1 MGKSKP
7 QRKVPLSR
15 CYRWFLYGIMVTIE
29 GMMNVSSG
37 LLSSATKEIKKS
49 LNMNDAKFG
58 SFGTANSLGRIIS
71 STLFGMFNQVISRKW
86 STTLFVG
93 FHALFLLC
101 FHITNNANILI
112 FIRGLQGFTQM
123 PQAIYI
129 PVWIDQ
135 FGIRKYRTIQ
145 ITSLQLFMTTGKCI
159 GYFINMYFGLENW
172 KKGFFIEAMYLLFC
186 SFCCLVSSED
196 YFSRTLYRPE
206 INENKEKENETE
218 RISCTVYEEKEE
230 KLNEK
235 KEKTNFFYDLKILS
249 CHSLYLISMMCRCI
263 LHGLNTCLHFWLADF
278 MRNVIHEKN
287 QLKITICYSI
297 ICFAGPLCGILAN
310 IILKPIIGQYD
321 SKKASWPLVF
331 LQLTASIFAVSI
343 GFMKSTLTVSLA
355 TILFL
360 MFNSSALPLLQGI
373 LISCVD
379 KQLGATGFAIANILT
394 QVLTSGTTPLL
405 YGIINDKYKEKY
417 PSLAMICIMSL
428 QFIAVPLLSLF
439 AYLRNKKFDEK
450 EKELNEEKGEEL
462 VDK

>member
-1 MGKSKP
+1 MEESKSP
-7 QRKVPLSR
+7 RKVRLSR
-15 CYRWFLYGIMVTIE
+15 YYRWFLYAIMVSIE
-29 GMMNVSSG
+29 GMVNISSG
-37 LLSSATKEIKKS
+37 LLSSATKEVKKS

-58 SFGTANSLGRIIS
+58 SFGTANSLGRIMS
-71 STLFGMFNQVISRKW
+71 SILFGIFNQVISRKW

-101 FHITNNANILI
+101 FQITNNANILI
-112 FIRGLQGFTQM
+112 FVRGLQGFTQM

-129 PVWIDQ
+129 PVWIAQ

-145 ITSLQLFMTTGKCI
+145 LTFLQLFMTVGKCV

-172 KKGFFIEAMYLLFC
+172 KKGFLVEAVYLLFC
-186 SFCCLVSSED
+186 SFCCLISSED
-196 YFSRTLYRPE
+196 YFSKTLFRPE
-206 INENKEKENETE
+206 IDEFKNKEKLEK
-218 RISCTVYEEKEE
+218 ISCTVYEEELE
-230 KLNEK
+230 PK
-235 KEKTNFFYDLKILS
+235 KEIKKNTNFCNSIKILS

-310 IILKPIIGQYD
+310 IILRPIIGQYD
-321 SKKASWPLVF
+321 SRKASWPLVF

-343 GFMKSTLTVSLA
+343 GFMKTTLTVSFA

-379 KQLGATGFAIANILT
+379 KDLSTTGFSIANILT

-405 YGIINDKYKEKY
+405 YGIINDKYKDKY

-428 QFIAVPLLSLF
+428 QFIAVPFLVLL
-439 AYLRNKKFDEK
+439 AILRNKKFDE
-450 EKELNEEKGEEL
+450 EEKNKEDKEEEL
-462 VDK
+462 VDIDK

>member
-1 MGKSKP
+1 MEESEAP
-7 QRKVPLSR
+7 RKVRLSR
-15 CYRWFLYGIMVTIE
+15 YYRIFLYFIMVTME
-29 GMMNVSSG
+29 GMVNVSSG
-37 LLSSATKEIKKS
+37 LLSSATKEVKKS

-86 STTLFVG
+86 STTLSVG

-101 FHITNNANILI
+101 FQITNNANILI
-112 FIRGLQGFTQM
+112 FVRGLQGLTQM

-135 FGIRKYRTIQ
+135 FGIRKYRTVQ

-159 GYFINMYFGLENW
+159 GYFLNMFFGLENW

-186 SFCCLVSSED
+186 SFCCLISSED
-196 YFSRTLYRPE
+196 YFSRTLYRPDTE
-206 INENKEKENETE
+206 DNE
-218 RISCTVYEEKEE
+218 RITCTVYEEKEE
-230 KLNEK
+230 KSNKNVK
-235 KEKTNFFYDLKILS
+235 KNNFLYDLKILS
-249 CHSLYLISMMCRCI
+249 CHSLYLISMICRCI

-297 ICFAGPLCGILAN
+297 ICFTGPLFGILAN
-310 IILKPIIGQYD
+310 LVLKPWIGNYE
-321 SKKASWPLVF
+321 SRKASWPLVF

-343 GFMKSTLTVSLA
+343 GFMKSTLTVSFA

-379 KQLGATGFAIANILT
+379 KSLSATGFAIANILT

-405 YGIINDKYKEKY
+405 YGIINDRYKEQY
-417 PSLAMICIMSL
+417 PSLAMISIMSL
-428 QFIAVPLLSLF
+428 QFIAVPFLAAL
-439 AYLRNKKFDEK
+439 AILRNKKFDE
-450 EKELNEEKGEEL
+450 EEKKKKEEQGEEL
-462 VDK
+462 IEK

>member
-1 MGKSKP
+1 MEEPKS
-7 QRKVPLSR
+7 QRKVRLSR
-15 CYRWFLYGIMVTIE
+15 CYRLFLYFIMVTIE

-37 LLSSATKEIKKS
+37 LLSSATKEVKKS

-86 STTLFVG
+86 STTIFVG
-93 FHALFLLC
+93 FHAFFLLC

-112 FIRGLQGFTQM
+112 FVRGLQGFTQM

-145 ITSLQLFMTTGKCI
+145 ITSLQLFMTCGKCV
-159 GYFINMYFGLENW
+159 GYFLNMYFGLENW

-186 SFCCLVSSED
+186 SFCCLISSED

-206 INENKEKENETE
+206 IDESNNKEIE
-218 RISCTVYEEKEE
+218 RISCTIYEEKKENKE
-230 KLNEK
+230 Q
-235 KEKTNFFYDLKILS
+235 KEKSSNFLYDLKILS
-249 CHSLYLISMMCRCI
+249 CHSLYLLSMMCRCI

-278 MRNVIHEKN
+278 MRNVIHEQN

-297 ICFAGPLCGILAN
+297 ICFTGPLCGILAN

-321 SKKASWPLVF
+321 SKKASWPLVI
-331 LQLTASIFAVSI
+331 LQLIASIFAVSI
-343 GFMKSTLTVSLA
+343 GFMKSTLTVSFA

-379 KQLGATGFAIANILT
+379 KELGATGFAIANILT

-417 PSLAMICIMSL
+417 PSLAMITIMGL
-428 QFIAVPLLSLF
+428 QFIAVPFLILL
-439 AYLRNKKFDEK
+439 AILRNKKFDELEKRKK
-450 EKELNEEKGEEL
+450 EEQGEEL
-462 VDK
+462 IEK

>member
-1 MGKSKP
+1 MEEPKNFP
-7 QRKVPLSR
+7 RKVRLSR
-15 CYRWFLYGIMVTIE
+15 YYRLFLFFIMVTIE

-37 LLSSATKEIKKS
+37 LLSSATKEIKKT

-86 STTLFVG
+86 STTLGVG

-101 FHITNNANILI
+101 FQITNNANVLI
-112 FIRGLQGFTQM
+112 FVRGLQGLTQM

-145 ITSLQLFMTTGKCI
+145 ITSLQLFMTFGKCV
-159 GYFINMYFGLENW
+159 GYFLNMFFGLDNW
-172 KKGFFIEAMYLLFC
+172 KKGFLIEAVYLLFC
-186 SFCCLVSSED
+186 SFCCLISSED
-196 YFSRTLYRPE
+196 YFSRTLYRPD
-206 INENKEKENETE
+206 NEDNE
-218 RISCTVYEEKEE
+218 RITCTVYEEKENKNNKE
-230 KLNEK
+230 TK
-235 KEKTNFFYDLKILS
+235 KNNFFNDLKILS

-278 MRNVIHEKN
+278 MRNVVHEKN

-297 ICFAGPLCGILAN
+297 ICFTGPLFGILAN
-310 IILKPIIGQYD
+310 LVLRPCIGNYE

-343 GFMKSTLTVSLA
+343 GFMKNTLTVSLA

-379 KQLGATGFAIANILT
+379 KELSATGFAIANILT

-405 YGIINDKYKEKY
+405 YGIINDKFKEKY
-417 PSLAMICIMSL
+417 PSLAMISIMSL
-428 QFIAVPLLSLF
+428 QFFAVPFLIAL
-439 AYLRNKKFDEK
+439 AILRNKKFDE
-450 EKELNEEKGEEL
+450 EEKKRKEEQGEEL
-462 VDK
+462 IEK

>member
-1 MGKSKP
+1 MEEPKSP
-7 QRKVPLSR
+7 RKVRLSR
-15 CYRWFLYGIMVTIE
+15 YYRIFLYFIMVTME
-29 GMMNVSSG
+29 GMVNVSSG
-37 LLSSATKEIKKS
+37 LLSSATKEVKKS

-86 STTLFVG
+86 STTLSVG

-101 FHITNNANILI
+101 FQITNNANILI
-112 FIRGLQGFTQM
+112 FVRGLQGLTQM

-135 FGIRKYRTIQ
+135 FGIRKYRTVQ

-159 GYFINMYFGLENW
+159 GYFLNMFFGLENW

-186 SFCCLVSSED
+186 SFCCLISSED
-196 YFSRTLYRPE
+196 YFSRTLYRPDSE
-206 INENKEKENETE
+206 DNE
-218 RISCTVYEEKEE
+218 RITCTVYEEKEE
-230 KLNEK
+230 KSNKNVK
-235 KEKTNFFYDLKILS
+235 KNNFLYDLKILS
-249 CHSLYLISMMCRCI
+249 CHSLYLISMLCRCI

-297 ICFAGPLCGILAN
+297 ICFTGPLFGILAN
-310 IILKPIIGQYD
+310 LVLKPWIGNYE
-321 SKKASWPLVF
+321 SRKASWPLVF

-343 GFMKSTLTVSLA
+343 GFMKSTLTVSFA

-379 KQLGATGFAIANILT
+379 KSLSATGFAIANILT

-405 YGIINDKYKEKY
+405 YGIINDRYKEQY
-417 PSLAMICIMSL
+417 PSLAMISIMSL
-428 QFIAVPLLSLF
+428 QFIAVPFLAAL
-439 AYLRNKKFDEK
+439 AILRNKKFDE
-450 EKELNEEKGEEL
+450 EEKKKKEEQGEEL
-462 VDK
+462 IEK

>member
-1 MGKSKP
+1 MEEPKSP
-7 QRKVPLSR
+7 RKVRLSR
-15 CYRWFLYGIMVTIE
+15 YYRIFLYFIMVTME
-29 GMMNVSSG
+29 GMVNVSSG
-37 LLSSATKEIKKS
+37 LLSSATKEVKKS

-71 STLFGMFNQVISRKW
+71 STLFGMFNQIISRKW
-86 STTLFVG
+86 STTLSVG

-101 FHITNNANILI
+101 FQITNNANILI
-112 FIRGLQGFTQM
+112 FVRGLQGLTQM

-135 FGIRKYRTIQ
+135 FGIRKYRTVQ

-159 GYFINMYFGLENW
+159 GYFLNMFFGLENW

-186 SFCCLVSSED
+186 SFCCLISSED
-196 YFSRTLYRPE
+196 YFSRTLYRPDTE
-206 INENKEKENETE
+206 DNE
-218 RISCTVYEEKEE
+218 RITCTVYEEKQE
-230 KLNEK
+230 KSNKNVK
-235 KEKTNFFYDLKILS
+235 KNNFLYDLKILS
-249 CHSLYLISMMCRCI
+249 CHSLYLISMICRCI

-297 ICFAGPLCGILAN
+297 ICFTGPLFGILAN
-310 IILKPIIGQYD
+310 LVLKPWIGNYE
-321 SKKASWPLVF
+321 SRKASWPLVF

-343 GFMKSTLTVSLA
+343 GFMKSTLTVSFA

-379 KQLGATGFAIANILT
+379 KSLSATGFAIANILT

-405 YGIINDKYKEKY
+405 YGIINDRYKEQY
-417 PSLAMICIMSL
+417 PSLAMISIMSL
-428 QFIAVPLLSLF
+428 QFIAVPFLASL
-439 AYLRNKKFDEK
+439 AILRNKKFDE
-450 EKELNEEKGEEL
+450 EEKKKKEEQGEEL
-462 VDK
+462 IEK